1 MAISPS
7 GSLLDIYSN
16 PQSFQYQSKNLKY
29 DKDIRGG
36 GYSGQPWIK
45 RIAPDDIDNLNSLT
59 SQALSPDFPIRGGSY
74 ELLAATED
82 FARIDRFLLSYP
94 GGQAFLDKQAGL
106 MLSNPRMQMVKSG
119 GVFANQ
125 AYSDGRNLMHQIA
138 DAGTGIRTPNAGIG
152 ITTLEVFQNKYEY
165 VVSHTPTNENRL
177 LLLKDFKL
185 SQPPQTTASSINQIG
200 DITNNLLGD
209 IESIVSNSPSISP
222 TVSSTQR
229 NAAEQLGISTVDT
242 GQLFNY
248 TGGPGSLYGIVDKT
262 LILRATD
269 SRNAF
274 IDTSKAKRYIGGF
287 GEEDT
292 RTSII
297 NNLYGETV
305 QGRPL
310 VDLLLSKHLGV
321 SIKYGLNRN
330 EIGINPNNDSVT
342 LNQQS
347 GDGFVRA
354 EDASNQPANSTI
366 FKYTMGYDK
375 IIGRNTTLAQRTLN
389 RTKITDFRKDVMDPS
404 SIASSTYSNDNVN
417 IATRVGIGNPGSR
430 PEIDRIDLNKAY
442 EEGQDRVNMKEVLQN
457 RKSSA
462 FNKAEGTRDLIK
474 FGFETIINDSQNS
487 SLINATHFRA
497 YLTGYSDSHE
507 AEWSAKRYSGRGENF
522 YTYQGAN
529 RSVNFN
535 FKVAAQSKQEMVPL
549 YRKLNYLVST
559 LYPDYSSAGSMRG
572 NITKLTLGELFY
584 RQPGILNSLNI
595 TVADEYPWEIA
606 FKENVTAGTNSLV
619 NADPDMIELPQ
630 IIDVAVSFTPIL
642 NVLPQTGYDLN
653 SKNNKNTPILIASE
667 SDKAQLFLGNK
678 IIKKQVG

>member
-1 MAISPS
+1 
-7 GSLLDIYSN
+7 
-16 PQSFQYQSKNLKY
+16 
-29 DKDIRGG
+29 
-36 GYSGQPWIK
+36 
-45 RIAPDDIDNLNSLT
+45 
-59 SQALSPDFPIRGGSY
+59 
-74 ELLAATED
+74 
-82 FARIDRFLLSYP
+82 
-94 GGQAFLDKQAGL
+94 
-106 MLSNPRMQMVKSG
+106 
-119 GVFANQ
+119 
-125 AYSDGRNLMHQIA
+125 
-138 DAGTGIRTPNAGIG
+138 
-152 ITTLEVFQNKYEY
+152 
-165 VVSHTPTNENRL
+165 
-177 LLLKDFKL
+177 
-185 SQPPQTTASSINQIG
+185 
-200 DITNNLLGD
+200 
-209 IESIVSNSPSISP
+209 
-222 TVSSTQR
+222 
-229 NAAEQLGISTVDT
+229 
-242 GQLFNY
+242 
-248 TGGPGSLYGIVDKT
+248 
-262 LILRATD
+262 
-269 SRNAF
+269 
-274 IDTSKAKRYIGGF
+274 
-287 GEEDT
+287 
-292 RTSII
+292 
-297 NNLYGETV
+297 
-305 QGRPL
+305 
-310 VDLLLSKHLGV
+310 
-321 SIKYGLNRN
+321 
-330 EIGINPNNDSVT
+330 
-342 LNQQS
+342 
-347 GDGFVRA
+347 
-354 EDASNQPANSTI
+354 
-366 FKYTMGYDK
+366 MGYDK